1 MNKINE
7 TAKTIIQ
14 QLGGLT
20 LLRLLLGTRKVL
32 FNDKGIDFDIQGCAK
47 INRVHIEYD
56 AGMDLY
62 KMKFFRVPASKAPLN
77 LVAQYE
83 EVYADQL
90 CDMIESET
98 GLFLGPLRIQ
108 MVQRYA

>member
-1 MNKINE
+1 MNEINE

-20 LLRLLLGTRKVL
+20 LLRLLLGTRQVL
-32 FNDKGIDFDIQGCAK
+32 FSNNGVRFDIHGCAK
-47 INRVHIEYD
+47 INCVKIEYD

-62 KMKFFRVPASKAPLN
+62 QMKFFRVSAHKASLN